1 MLNRNVLR
9 GLRCPQC
16 GQNNCFMINV
26 VWSGQAHVYDDGTDE
41 KSGGNTEWFD
51 DSPAT
56 CVECDWSGEAGDLLW
71 PTKIPVKLKEILVTL
86 LEYIDHTR
94 ETSTVEWALEKLDLN
109 EATFDQL
116 TDLLSA
122 VLEENK

>member
-1 MLNRNVLR
+1 MLNRNVLQ

-41 KSGGNTEWFD
+41 KSGGNTEWFV

-71 PTKIPVKLKEILVTL
+71 PTKIPAKLKEILVTL
-86 LEYIDHTR
+86 LEFTDKIYPAGILKDMDLSGDAFD
-94 ETSTVEWALEKLDLN
+94 ETISL
-109 EATFDQL
+109 
-116 TDLLSA
+116 
-122 VLEENK
+122 LEEILEETK